1 MIGSMRRAPA
11 PLLCAGCL
19 MVMVTAAGCSTAG
32 SDISGNTRVIRVAAA
47 ENFWGSIAS
56 QVGGKHAQ
64 VASIVTNPNTDPHSY
79 EPTASDARTIASA
92 RLVIENGAG
101 YDPWVSRLVAADQGQ
116 PIAVL
121 NVASALG
128 VPAGGNPHRWY
139 NPADVKAVVSML
151 AAQYSKLD
159 PADKKYFARRR
170 ALFLKV
176 GLGKYN
182 DLIAAIKD
190 KYGGT
195 PAGASESIFA
205 MMAGPLGL
213 KLLTPPTFLR
223 AISEGTEVSAADKQ
237 TIDRQIS
244 HHLIKIYVYNSQNV
258 TPDVRAQLAAARA
271 AHIPVASITETLSP
285 PTDTFQAWQIRQ
297 LKGIRDAL
305 ARASKV

>member
-1 MIGSMRRAPA
+1 MIGGRRRAPRR
-11 PLLCAGCL
+11 LLCAGCL
-19 MVMVTAAGCSTAG
+19 LMIVTAAGCSTAR
-32 SDISGNTRVIRVAAA
+32 SDISGSSRVIRVAAA
-47 ENFWGSIAS
+47 ENFWGSIAN
-56 QVGGKHAQ
+56 QLGGKHAQ
-64 VASIVTNPNTDPHSY
+64 VSSIITNPNTDPHSY

-139 NPADVKAVVSML
+139 NPADVKAVINIL

-159 PADKKYFARRR
+159 PADKNYFARRR

-176 GLGKYN
+176 GLRKYN
-182 DLIAAIKD
+182 DLIAEIKA

-195 PAGASESIFA
+195 PVGASESIFA
-205 MMAGPLGL
+205 MMAKPLGL

-244 HHLIKIYVYNSQNV
+244 HHLIKIYIFNSQNV

-271 AHIPVASITETLSP
+271 AHFPVASITETLSP